1 MIVDIEGDS
10 KEYND
15 AYKYLVTSFPCD
27 LHLHSAFCLTAFEK
41 TLRMLRYDAYRVID
55 EKISVT
61 QDVNRIAYYKDE
73 VIEGVAIRA
82 SFDEFYDLLDY
93 EEYIIIV
100 SESIDVFMSLYKEIS
115 KESKKF
121 EIITFRKNER
131 EYLKKMQKD
140 FYVHYWEVYEIEPMK
155 YKEEFDAVSSLF
167 SYEDIKDCKFIQDD
181 EKNPIRY
188 KHFYDNN
195 VDGYFVFSYCDDE
208 EKPALV
214 TSVLPYVDRV
224 AEIKISV
231 INENEVDSDKV
242 VKFLRN
248 VIANCS
254 SLYDKA
260 ILRVKNPS
268 YFISSIL
275 NCGKFKCIS
284 KEEHI
289 HM

>member
-1 MIVDIEGDS
+1 
-10 KEYND
+10 
-15 AYKYLVTSFPCD
+15 
-27 LHLHSAFCLTAFEK
+27 
-41 TLRMLRYDAYRVID
+41 
-55 EKISVT
+55 
-61 QDVNRIAYYKDE
+61 
-73 VIEGVAIRA
+73 
-82 SFDEFYDLLDY
+82 
-93 EEYIIIV
+93 
-100 SESIDVFMSLYKEIS
+100 
-115 KESKKF
+115 
-121 EIITFRKNER
+121 
-131 EYLKKMQKD
+131 MQKD

-195 VDGYFVFSYCDDE
+195 VDGYFVFSYCEDE